1 MSRFRRLGWN
11 WLDFCV
17 HVGIPKPPGLWFDS
31 GMFIETV
38 PNRSSPPAVLLRESF
53 RDEQGRAQKRTLA
66 NLSKLPGDV
75 IDGLRALLKG
85 GTVIGAGPEELQI
98 ERSLPHGHV
107 AAALGMLR
115 RIALDRLI
123 LSTAKDA
130 ASRRHCDLVVAMIV
144 DRLITPRSKLGFV
157 RAVDEETAISSLG
170 AVLRLGAVKEREAY
184 EALDWL
190 LERQQ
195 RIENGLARRHLQDG
209 VLVLYDVSSSYF
221 EGRRCPLARHGYSR
235 DHRGD
240 RPQIV
245 YGLLCTRDGL
255 PVAVEVFD
263 GNTADPATLSA
274 QVEKLKD
281 RFGLS
286 RVVLVGDRG
295 MITSARIGED
305 LRPAGLDWITCL
317 RAPAI
322 QALAAENGPLQL
334 SLFDERDLAEISA
347 PEMFPDERLIVCRN
361 RELAAE
367 RGRKREELLS
377 ATERELVRIQAQV
390 RRRHSP
396 LRSAAEIGLAVG
408 AVLNSRK
415 MAKHFAVE
423 IRDGHF
429 AFQRRTQ
436 QIEQE
441 ARLDGIYV
449 IRTSVPVEHLD
460 ASEAVQ
466 AYKDLSRVERAFRSL
481 KTIDL
486 DIRPIRHWTAPRVR
500 AHVFLCML
508 AYHVEW
514 HLRDALA
521 PLLFHDTELAAARA
535 ERTSPVASTQPSDSV
550 KAKKAT
556 KRSADAQR
564 VMGFAGLMTHLGT
577 MTRNTMR
584 VTMRTAHRFALFA
597 KPTPLQEAAFKL
609 LNLEPMRVQ

>member
-1 MSRFRRLGWN
+1 
-11 WLDFCV
+11 
-17 HVGIPKPPGLWFDS
+17 
-31 GMFIETV
+31 MFIETV

-170 AVLRLGAVKEREAY
+170 AVLRLGEVKEREAY

>member
-1 MSRFRRLGWN
+1 
-11 WLDFCV
+11 
-17 HVGIPKPPGLWFDS
+17 
-31 GMFIETV
+31 MFIETV